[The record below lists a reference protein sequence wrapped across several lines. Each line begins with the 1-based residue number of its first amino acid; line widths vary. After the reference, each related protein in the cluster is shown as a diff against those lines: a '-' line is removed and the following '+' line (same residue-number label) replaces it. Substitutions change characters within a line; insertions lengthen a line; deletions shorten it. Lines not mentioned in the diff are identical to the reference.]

1 MPGGVLRKLPQGSH
15 LRKQITL
22 GETLKSGT
30 RVRVARG
37 LSREDR
43 FFGKVWILCLSRQT
57 KENGTAVCT
66 VLFYQARD
74 AEKEDVPVRT
84 LGSVWTVSLGH
95 HDAESGLALC
105 V

>member
-1 MPGGVLRKLPQGSH
+1 M
-15 LRKQITL
+15 

-57 KENGTAVCT
+57 KENGTAVCLHSALLLGKRRREGRCARENT
-66 VLFYQARD
+66 GLSVDGVLG
-74 AEKEDVPVRT
+74 PP
-84 LGSVWTVSLGH
+84 
-95 HDAESGLALC
+95 
-105 V
+105 